1 MKQKYTKARK
11 ATRVNM
17 RLFGNHP
24 LPVRE
29 RRALN
34 ILGADWREYNAKHP
48 ELNAV
53 QEGK

>member
-11 ATRVNM
+11 ANRVNV
-17 RLFGNHP
+17 RIFGNHT

-34 ILGADWREYNAKHP
+34 IRGADWREYDAKHP
-48 ELNAV
+48 THNAV